1 MSRRVARQIAM
12 QSLFQMEFS
21 DMTEE
26 VAFSAAKE
34 QHGGKLSVNSVD
46 YALML
51 VKGVIE
57 NKPAIDELIS
67 KYAKDWDI
75 SRIPKAD
82 LSIFRIA
89 IYEMYFSTEDI
100 APNIVINE
108 AVEIAKIYGD
118 DDSPRFINGVLG
130 QMVKTRKKGQ

>member
-1 MSRRVARQIAM
+1 MSRRIARQMAM

-21 DMTEE
+21 DMPEE
-26 VAFSAAKE
+26 TAFAAAKE
-34 QHGGKLSVNSVD
+34 QHEGKLSVNSVD
-46 YALML
+46 YASML

-57 NKPAIDELIS
+57 NKKEIDELIK
-67 KYAKDWDI
+67 KYVKDWDI
-75 SRIPKAD
+75 ARIPKAD

-100 APNIVINE
+100 APNIAINE

-130 QMVKTRKKGQ
+130 QMVKTIKKE